1 MWVRLTQHKRFVP
14 CGTHLNFCF
23 AKTSFML
30 GTLGA
35 ISAAKDIE
43 SKIKVGVK
51 NSY

>member
-1 MWVRLTQHKRFVP
+1 MAE
-14 CGTHLNFCF
+14 
-23 AKTSFML
+23 AKIAPLGATSL
-30 GTLGA
+30 IRISLGA